1 MELEADALLDVTFEL
16 VELMVQDLPAG
27 LERERRCISG
37 TAHPKRGN
45 VGIRRRCHGAVGHP
59 LRSRRDRQ

>member
-1 MELEADALLDVTFEL
+1 MYLEDDALLDVTSGL
-16 VELMVQDLPAG
+16 VELMVQGIPAG
-27 LERERRCISG
+27 LERERRCTSA

-45 VGIRRRCHGAVGHP
+45 VGILGKCHGAVGRR